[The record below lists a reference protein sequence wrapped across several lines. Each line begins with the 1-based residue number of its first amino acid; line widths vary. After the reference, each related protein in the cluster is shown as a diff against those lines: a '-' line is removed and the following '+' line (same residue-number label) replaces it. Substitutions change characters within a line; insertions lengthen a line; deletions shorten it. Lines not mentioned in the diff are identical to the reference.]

1 MCMNYRVIPTW
12 RELDNQLKDMTE
24 KYKQSE
30 FKRMQL
36 YQKINQLTTELE
48 VLKGKDERSRTA
60 A

>member
-1 MCMNYRVIPTW
+1 MNYRVIPTW